1 MANHR
6 DIGIRAFCVV
16 HLMAPGALAYA
27 SDAGGS
33 WRLLIGLALLMC
45 QCALL
50 ATWIALGKSPGRF
63 RKTMLLLYV
72 AGLVFI
78 LAKSGLREVGDG
90 LIEMIVVAFLGAGL
104 LTFLALPWI
113 RVQRRGFELIDLCE
127 SPLQGAQKS
136 FQFSLRQAF
145 FCTALAALLLAYG
158 QWLHRL
164 DEIDGTGIRKLTASF
179 AVFIA
184 CCGLP
189 LQYVSL
195 MLLAGWAALSPGDCL
210 SRLAVVHFAALILGP
225 LLPYYGGGGPRDY
238 GFSTVL
244 WVAYVALLSA
254 SLLFFRACGY
264 RLVRI
269 DRTYRPQ
276 PK

>member
-1 MANHR
+1 
-6 DIGIRAFCVV
+6 
-16 HLMAPGALAYA
+16 
-27 SDAGGS
+27 
-33 WRLLIGLALLMC
+33 MC

-50 ATWIALGKSPGRF
+50 ATWIAVGKSPGRF

-78 LAKSGLREVGDG
+78 TAESGLREFDDG
-90 LIEMIVVAFLGAGL
+90 LIGMLCTAFGGAGL
-104 LTFLALPWI
+104 LTILALPWV
-113 RVQRRGFELIDLCE
+113 RVQRRGFELIDLAE
-127 SPLQGAQKS
+127 SPLQGGEKN

-145 FCTALAALLLAYG
+145 VCTALASLLFAYG
-158 QWLHRL
+158 QWLRRL
-164 DEIDGTGIRKLTASF
+164 SEIDAGGIQKLAAAF
-179 AVFIA
+179 AALIL
-184 CCGLP
+184 CGGLP
-189 LQYVSL
+189 FQYVAL

-225 LLPYYGGGGPRDY
+225 LLPYYSGGGPRDY

-254 SLLFFRACGY
+254 SSLFFRACGY

-269 DRTYRPQ
+269 DRT
-276 PK
+276 